1 MNKQDYRDKLI
12 ATLKRAINDENVFPE
27 FSYQVNDYMANF
39 CTEYGRI
46 KPDEFIIE
54 IRSLYV
60 DVSQDNKTA
69 KLESEREKRNG
80 VVKLLEN
87 MALVED
93 L

>member
-1 MNKQDYRDKLI
+1 MNKQDYRNKLI
-12 ATLKRAINDENVFPE
+12 VTLKRAIDDENVFPE

-46 KPDEFIIE
+46 KADDFITE

-60 DVSQDNKTA
+60 DVSQEKRTE
-69 KLESEREKRNG
+69 KLESEREKRNS
-80 VVKLLEN
+80 VAKRLEN
-87 MALVED
+87 MALLED